1 MTEKL
6 VRNTSDPKWRAW
18 WEAVEAAAAKAPT
31 LRYDEG
37 ARAPATKPATETSS
51 KDAATTRKA
60 AKRSARSPR

>member
-18 WEAVEAAAAKAPT
+18 WEAVEAAAANAPT

-37 ARAPATKPATETSS
+37 ERAPATKARAARKGAVSS
-51 KDAATTRKA
+51 PKA
-60 AKRSARSPR
+60 ARRSVRSTR